1 MAEADLSKIIGIIM
15 ENPKLV
21 EQIRE
26 MVARSESPEEEKSAS
41 PQSENNESSED
52 DIPVKATIPEERT
65 YTQSRSSRRNEL
77 LRAMRPYVSEQRGRA
92 IESMITIAD
101 ILFAIKEK

>member
-1 MAEADLSKIIGIIM
+1 MAEADLSKIVNIIM

-21 EQIRE
+21 EQIRD
-26 MVARSESPEEEKSAS
+26 MVANSEREEEAVPSSVVPEQEIIEETAPVSSPLPEE
-41 PQSENNESSED
+41 N
-52 DIPVKATIPEERT
+52 T
-65 YTQSRSSRRNEL
+65 YQKSRSSRRNDL
-77 LRAMRPYVSEQRGRA
+77 LRAMRPYVSEERGRA